1 MTQHHPC
8 HHSSNDTWP
17 PDAMWFRRVPGWQQ
31 EVKGWERGRDAP
43 CSHGPR
49 VEAGIAGGLGEWE
62 LGVAVTS
69 ILLAALQPLPTTHIC
84 ARDLCCCIL

>member
-1 MTQHHPC
+1 
-8 HHSSNDTWP
+8 
-17 PDAMWFRRVPGWQQ
+17 MWFRRVPGWQQ

-69 ILLAALQPLPTTHIC
+69 ILLAALQPLPTTTVRVIC
-84 ARDLCCCIL
+84 VAAFFETGPDNEFKPFH